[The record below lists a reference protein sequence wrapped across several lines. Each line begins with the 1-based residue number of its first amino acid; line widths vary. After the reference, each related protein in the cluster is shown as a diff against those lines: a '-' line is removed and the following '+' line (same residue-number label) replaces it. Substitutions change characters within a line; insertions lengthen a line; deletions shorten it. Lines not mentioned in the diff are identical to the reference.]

1 MVMVN
6 VALNPLWSRI
16 WFPLV
21 SPDCDGSEIPF
32 RHDYFRKKINK
43 FISPYIVIMYHIIC

>member
-1 MVMVN
+1 MMMVL

-21 SPDCDGSEIPF
+21 LLDRDGSKPPLGIIIPV
-32 RHDYFRKKINK
+32 RRKIVYF
-43 FISPYIVIMYHIIC
+43 FLYHNCVTYYC